1 MKIETI
7 IIIYVIGLLLEVII
21 SLFKNKIFTTIPVI
35 ISSIVFVITKEE
47 NWYLLAFYQVIM
59 CFISVITQYIV
70 KAILKKKRNSEVDKS
85 KIKDLM

>member
-70 KAILKKKRNSEVDKS
+70 KAIWKKKRNSEVDKS